1 MIKRLIFYSKKFDR
15 FREGKFSFGEYME
28 LAVFLGN
35 IRSTIDTKDYNNS
48 GVIIVNFED
57 FIHLSLNLI

>member
-1 MIKRLIFYSKKFDR
+1 
-15 FREGKFSFGEYME
+15 ME

-35 IRSTIDTKDYNNS
+35 IRGTIDAKDYNGS

-57 FIHLSLNLI
+57 FIHLCMNFVV